1 MAMPLDMINYD
12 FIEDISK
19 LEPFGNA
26 NPKPLFGFKGMDLAK
41 AVILGNKRNVVKFNI
56 NNQLQGQMEAIMF
69 CDGDKW
75 MEEVGLHYGTQEREK
90 LTSGTTNE
98 VKMDIVYYPAINEY
112 MGRTSIQIVINNYR
126 FDRSRP
132 RG

>member
-1 MAMPLDMINYD
+1 MILNLSYE
-12 FIEDISK
+12 FIDDIGR
-19 LEPFGNA
+19 LEPYGKG
-26 NPKPLFGFKGMDLAK
+26 NPKPTFGLKGLNLSK
-41 AVILGNKRNVVKFNI
+41 AIILGNKRNVVKIDFHNPSPVKI
-56 NNQLQGQMEAIMF
+56 EAIMF

-75 MEEVGLHYGTQEREK
+75 LEDLENHYGLEERKK
-90 LTSGTTNE
+90 LTSGIANS
-98 VKMDIVYYPAINEY
+98 VVMDIIFHPAINEY